1 MPYLSFQFDTIINTL
16 LLNSLCPIFFD
27 YVLKIKFSQ
36 ILRVIIISL
45 HFKLFL
51 MYILQ
56 CYGLLFKLI
65 QTRNLSIMFKFIK
78 VHKFIKVRE
87 FINLC
92 LKIDLIHAEFF
103 SLLFVLDFKDF
114 ALDSS
119 YLFVCILTPA
129 LLYVFA

>member
-1 MPYLSFQFDTIINTL
+1 
-16 LLNSLCPIFFD
+16 
-27 YVLKIKFSQ
+27 
-36 ILRVIIISL
+36 
-45 HFKLFL
+45 
-51 MYILQ
+51 
-56 CYGLLFKLI
+56 
-65 QTRNLSIMFKFIK
+65 MFKFIK
-78 VHKFIKVRE
+78 VHKFIKVCE

-129 LLYVFA
+129 LLMCLPKTCVFILLVLDFHMIYVSCDSEHYLFLT

>member
-1 MPYLSFQFDTIINTL
+1 
-16 LLNSLCPIFFD
+16 
-27 YVLKIKFSQ
+27 
-36 ILRVIIISL
+36 
-45 HFKLFL
+45 
-51 MYILQ
+51 
-56 CYGLLFKLI
+56 
-65 QTRNLSIMFKFIK
+65 MFKFIK

-119 YLFVCILTPA
+119 Y
-129 LLYVFA
+129 